1 MCGFS
6 LTAYR
11 VRCVI
16 YLSSQADWGLVVT
29 VISFG
34 EQGPTL
40 MNWLDQY
47 FGVTAKGSTL
57 RTEFFAGMA
66 TFLTMAYIIVVNPAI
81 LSKGGLDFG
90 SVFVAT
96 IIAAI
101 VGSLIMGLWA
111 NWPVAL
117 APGMG
122 LNAFFTF
129 GVVLGMKQP
138 WEVALG
144 AVFISGVLFLVLSLT
159 GLREWV
165 INSIP
170 KSLKLGIG
178 AGIGMFLAIIGLK
191 NAGVVVDNPA
201 TLVGLGEFTSL
212 PVLLFLVGFSIMVV
226 LDRLRIP
233 GGIVIGIVAVSVIGW
248 LSGAS
253 ELQGIVG
260 TVPSLEP
267 TLLKLDIQGAV
278 TATMIGVVFAFLF
291 VDFFDTAGTL
301 TSVANIAGKID
312 ENGKI
317 ENIGRAVI
325 SDSVATIA
333 GALVGT
339 SNTTSYIESAAG
351 IKEGGRTGLTAVVV
365 AVFFLLCLGFAP
377 LAQSIPAYATGAA
390 LVFVATHFMRNMLD
404 IDWDDVTEYAPAV
417 LAAILMP
424 LTFSIANG
432 IAIGFLTYA
441 VVKIFSG
448 RLSDANPAV
457 LLVAVLGALHYV
469 FG

>member
-1 MCGFS
+1 M
-6 LTAYR
+6 
-11 VRCVI
+11 
-16 YLSSQADWGLVVT
+16 
-29 VISFG
+29 
-34 EQGPTL
+34 
-40 MNWLDQY
+40 
-47 FGVTAKGSTL
+47 
-57 RTEFFAGMA
+57 RTEILAGVA

-81 LSKGGLDFG
+81 LSTAGLDFG
-90 SVFVAT
+90 AVFVAT
-96 IIAAI
+96 IVAAV
-101 VGSLIMGLWA
+101 VGCSIMGLWA
-111 NWPVAL
+111 NWPVAM

-144 AVFISGVLFLVLSLT
+144 AVAVSGVLFLVLSLT

-191 NAGVVVDNPA
+191 NAGVVVDHPA
-201 TLVGLGEFTSL
+201 TLVGLGDFTSL
-212 PVLLFLVGFSIMVV
+212 PVVLFLVGFCIMVV
-226 LDRLRIP
+226 LDRLRVP
-233 GGIVIGIVAVSVIGW
+233 GGIVIGVVAVSIVGW
-248 LSGAS
+248 LTGTSEFAGVVGA
-253 ELQGIVG
+253 I
-260 TVPSLEP
+260 PSLEP
-267 TLLKLDIQGAV
+267 TLLKLDIQGAL

-312 ENGKI
+312 EDGKI
-317 ENIGRAVI
+317 ENIGRAVV
-325 SDSVATIA
+325 SDSIATIV
-333 GALVGT
+333 GALFGT

-365 AVFFLLCLGFAP
+365 AVLFLLCLVFAP
-377 LAQSIPAYATGAA
+377 LAKSIPAYATGAA
-390 LVFVATHFMRNMLD
+390 LVFVATHFMRNMID
-404 IDWDDVTEYAPAV
+404 IDWDDVTEYSPAV

-432 IAIGFLTYA
+432 IAIGFITYA
-441 VVKIFSG
+441 VVKIASG
-448 RLSDANPAV
+448 RISDANPAV
-457 LLVAVLGALHYV
+457 LLVAVLGALHYG

>member
-1 MCGFS
+1 M
-6 LTAYR
+6 
-11 VRCVI
+11 
-16 YLSSQADWGLVVT
+16 Q
-29 VISFG
+29 
-34 EQGPTL
+34 
-40 MNWLDQY
+40 WLDQY
-47 FGVTAKGSTL
+47 FGVTAKGSSI
-57 RTEFFAGMA
+57 RTEFLAGFA

-81 LSKGGLDFG
+81 LSTGGLDFG
-90 SVFVAT
+90 AVFVAT
-96 IIAAI
+96 IIAAM
-101 VGSLIMGLWA
+101 VGTAIMGLWA
-111 NWPVAL
+111 NWPVAM

-129 GVVLGMKQP
+129 GIVIGMKQP

-144 AVFISGVLFLVLSLT
+144 AVFVSGVLFLLLSLT

-170 KSLKLGIG
+170 RSLKLGIG

-191 NAGVVVDNPA
+191 NAGVVVDNEA
-201 TLVGLGEFTSL
+201 TLVGLGDFTSL
-212 PVLLFLVGFSIMVV
+212 TVILFMIGFAIMVV
-226 LDRLRIP
+226 LDKLRIP
-233 GGIVIGIVAVSVIGW
+233 GGIVIGILAVSIVGW
-248 LSGAS
+248 LSGTS
-253 ELQGIVG
+253 ELAGIVG
-260 TVPSLEP
+260 SVPSLEP
-267 TLLKLDIQGAV
+267 TLFKLDIAGAL
-278 TATMIGVVFAFLF
+278 TAAMIGVVFALLF

-301 TSVANIAGKID
+301 TSVANIAGKIGPD
-312 ENGKI
+312 GKI

-325 SDSVATIA
+325 SDSVATVV
-333 GALVGT
+333 GSLFGT

-365 AVFFLLCLGFAP
+365 AIFFLLCLGFAP
-377 LAQSIPAYATGAA
+377 LAKSIPAYATGAA

-432 IAIGFLTYA
+432 IAIGFITYA
-441 VVKIFSG
+441 VVKIASG
-448 RLSDANPAV
+448 KFDEANPAV
-457 LLVAVLGALHYV
+457 LLVAVLGVLHYA

>member
-1 MCGFS
+1 VDFTLGNEDFK
-6 LTAYR
+6 
-11 VRCVI
+11 
-16 YLSSQADWGLVVT
+16 
-29 VISFG
+29 
-34 EQGPTL
+34 L
-40 MNWLDQY
+40 MNWLDQH
-47 FGVTAKGSTL
+47 FGISAKGSTVQ
-57 RTEFFAGMA
+57 TEILAGFA

-90 SVFVAT
+90 AVFVAT
-96 IIAAI
+96 IVAAV
-101 VGSLIMGLWA
+101 VGSAIMGLWA

-129 GVVLGMKQP
+129 GVVLGMNQP

-144 AVFISGVLFLVLSLT
+144 AVFISGVLFLLLSLT

-201 TLVGLGEFTSL
+201 TLVGLGDMTSL
-212 PVLLFLVGFSIMVV
+212 PVLLFMAGFAIMVV
-226 LDRLRIP
+226 LDRLRVP
-233 GGIVIGIVAVSVIGW
+233 GGIVISILVVSIVGWVSGISQLDGVIG
-248 LSGAS
+248 A
-253 ELQGIVG
+253 
-260 TVPSLEP
+260 VPSLEP
-267 TLLKLDIQGAV
+267 TLLKLDIQGAL
-278 TATMIGVVFAFLF
+278 TAAMIGVVFAFLF

-312 ENGKI
+312 DNGKI

-325 SDSVATIA
+325 SDSVATIV
-333 GALVGT
+333 GSLFGT

-365 AVFFLLCLGFAP
+365 AVFFLLSLGFAP

-390 LVFVATHFMRNMLD
+390 LVFVSTHFMRNMLD

-432 IAIGFLTYA
+432 IAIGFITYA
-441 VVKIFSG
+441 VVKIASG

-457 LLVAVLGALHYV
+457 MLVAVLGALHY
-469 FG
+469 GLG